1 MSVIKPILQQP
12 DQIAYFSGANNYC
25 WTYFRDGG
33 KKLLAKP
40 ISYIEDQLPAFIR
53 VHKTALV
60 NPTYVTKLYQPPR
73 KKMSGK
79 IYLDGGEVLPVSR
92 RRWDYVVKSLENYT
106 LSAQA
111 NEESSVLAATQPS
124 RSPSKTNLLSVYML
138 TTHEGSHKLAQKV
151 FQKSWPDYQFHTTD
165 HSVSLPHML
174 EMLSETEL
182 PTLLLLDARTATRE
196 RLSTLHQLKAS
207 AKLRSIPVILFV
219 LPTDQAVIDGYMHQ
233 ANSVISAASGHG
245 LSDDILERICQFW
258 LHMVRLPTAE
268 NTCRFAPFN

>member
-60 NPTYVTKLYQPPR
+60 NPSYVTKLYQPPR

-79 IYLDGGEVLPVSR
+79 IYLDSGEVLPVSR
-92 RRWDYVVKSLENYT
+92 RRWDYVVKSLENFT
-106 LSAQA
+106 LSTQHS
-111 NEESSVLAATQPS
+111 EESGDQTPS
-124 RSPSKTNLLSVYML
+124 HTSNLSSNAQVLSVYML
-138 TTHEGSHKLAQKV
+138 TTHEGSYKLAQKV
-151 FQKSWPDYQFHTTD
+151 FQKNWPDYQFHTTD
-165 HSVSLPHML
+165 HSIFLPNML
-174 EMLSETEL
+174 EMLPEAEL

-196 RLSTLHQLKAS
+196 RLSTLHRLKAS
-207 AKLRSIPVILFV
+207 NKLRSIPVILFV

-233 ANSVISAASGHG
+233 ANSVISAAPGHG

-258 LHMVRLPTAE
+258 LHMVQLPTAAT
-268 NTCRFAPFN
+268 NGRFAPVY